1 MGKQHVSEEINNKG
15 VIMLLNQSEEKSLT
29 EVSERICELSQER
42 GISYVF
48 LHEAYALNYREITE
62 FTGKKFV
69 GVDSRMD
76 VLLDWAYSQDK
87 VIQEPIVEHYRKYHR
102 LDHEMVGLKAK
113 QEGLIEQMKYQTCKW
128 KNEREGTKP

>member
-1 MGKQHVSEEINNKG
+1 MRLDIGD
-15 VIMLLNQSEEKSLT
+15 SLV

-48 LHEAYALNYREITE
+48 LHEVYAQNYKEISE

-76 VLLDWAYSQDK
+76 VLLDWAYTMDK
-87 VIQEPIVEHYRKYHR
+87 IVQEPIVEHYRKYHR
-102 LDHEMVGLKAK
+102 IDHELIGLKAQ
-113 QEGLIEQMKYQTCKW
+113 QEGIIEQMKYQTCKW
-128 KNEREGTKP
+128 KNEREATR